1 MSDHQD
7 KNSESAD
14 SEKTPGRDE
23 ESEQDRQLY
32 FEQLAAVHNSI
43 LEGVITY
50 W

>member
-1 MSDHQD
+1 MD
-7 KNSESAD
+7 
-14 SEKTPGRDE
+14 DE
-23 ESEQDRQLY
+23 EDIAPADAPTPAVESEEDRQRY

>member
-1 MSDHQD
+1 MSEE
-7 KNSESAD
+7 KSAEPED
-14 SEKTPGRDE
+14 TAAPA
-23 ESEQDRQLY
+23 ESEEDRQRY